1 LVFAIKGSGDRRPLQ
16 KKSLIMRYNLKMI
29 CGIDVSFFVNLPS
42 ENESCTCCGATLC
55 IKQVV
60 IQKFVRRPV
69 WFISKQWPNDT
80 TINPSHAKFFCTSE
94 NGNYGGML
102 VTLAH
107 GPCWQKL
114 RTGVVCQFNYLRMFL
129 VLLPSYILPY
139 FY

>member
-1 LVFAIKGSGDRRPLQ
+1 VGIGGLCK
-16 KKSLIMRYNLKMI
+16 KKSLIMRYNLKNDMWDR
-29 CGIDVSFFVNLPS
+29 C
-42 ENESCTCCGATLC
+42 
-55 IKQVV
+55 V
-60 IQKFVRRPV
+60 IFRKSSQWKWILYVLWCNVMYKTSRYTKFVRRPV